1 MNLSYQ
7 IKHTEAMRGTMQKI
21 TINFL
26 EFIAPGDR
34 VHNANEHL
42 LELAKRRAFHLG
54 ANHYDWVTKKFTFIT
69 KDTDKLVDRIEEKM
83 ESVFKIAEEKSERV
97 SLNLVTKGSLR

>member
-1 MNLSYQ
+1 MNLNYK
-7 IKHTEAMRGTMQKI
+7 IKFTDELTGRDKLLI
-21 TINFL
+21 DFL

-54 ANHYDWVTKKFTFIT
+54 ASHYDWKTKKFTFNT
-69 KDTDKLVDRIEEKM
+69 KDTDKTVDRIEMKM
-83 ESVFKIAEEKSERV
+83 ESVFKIAAEKSAMV